1 MVLNGFILL
10 RVEASGSDS
19 GFFVRERI
27 TSSQVCIVDA
37 SALGLFCVGDEVCAR
52 GPHPPPSL
60 PAAGNAVSCN

>member
-1 MVLNGFILL
+1 M
-10 RVEASGSDS
+10 
-19 GFFVRERI
+19 RERI